1 MQSRKLASG
10 SAIVVATIALAGCS
24 GSLLESKKIDYKSAA
39 TAATLPSLEVPPDL
53 TTPAADD
60 RYAVPDL
67 NPKGSAT
74 FSAYNAERSGQQAG
88 GGATAVKPAANVVAP
103 QSIDKMRIER
113 SGSQRW
119 LVVPGTAEKLW
130 PQVREFW
137 QENGFLLNVDLP
149 EIGVMETDWAEN
161 RAKIDSDIIRR
172 TLGKVIDGLY
182 STPERDK
189 FRTRFETGN
198 ESGSVEIYISHRGM
212 VEIYPNEAKDR
223 TIWQPRPADPELEAE
238 FLQRLMIR
246 LGADETRAKAQIAA
260 APVADKAKLQSA
272 SGGASV
278 LQVQEG
284 FDRAWRRVGLALDR
298 VGFTVEDRDRSQG
311 IYYVRYVDPEVD
323 VKKKGDE
330 GLLSKLAFW
339 RSSDSKQ
346 SIQTGNQYR
355 IYVNNSYGGSS
366 VQVLTREGGTDT
378 SDSARKILGLLFD
391 QLK

>member
-10 SAIVVATIALAGCS
+10 SAVVVATIVLSGCS

-39 TAATLPSLEVPPDL
+39 VAPTRSTLEIPPDL
-53 TTPAADD
+53 TAPTADD
-60 RYAVPDL
+60 RYAVPDI
-67 NPKGSAT
+67 NPKGTAT
-74 FSAYNAERSGQQAG
+74 FSAYNAERSGQAAS
-88 GGATAVKPAANVVAP
+88 GGAATPAVTRVAP
-103 QSIDKMRIER
+103 QSIDKMRVER

-119 LVVPGTAEKLW
+119 LVVPGTADKLW

-137 QENGFLLNVDLP
+137 QENGFILNVDRP

-161 RAKIDSDIIRR
+161 RAKIDNGIIRN
-172 TLGKVIDGLY
+172 TIGKVIDGLY

-189 FRTRFETGN
+189 FRTRLESAG
-198 ESGSVEIYISHRGM
+198 ESGFVEVFISHRGM
-212 VEIYPNEAKDR
+212 MEIYPNEAKDR
-223 TIWQPRPADPELEAE
+223 TVWQPRQADPELEAE

-260 APVADKAKLQSA
+260 VPQVEKAKLQNA
-272 SGGASV
+272 SGGAAV
-278 LQVQEG
+278 LQVEEG

-311 IYYVRYVDPEVD
+311 LYYVRYVDPETD
-323 VKKKGDE
+323 KKKGDDE
-330 GLLSKLAFW
+330 GILSKLAFW
-339 RSSDSKQ
+339 RSNKTPVASGS
-346 SIQTGNQYR
+346 QYR
-355 IYVNNSYGGSS
+355 VYVKGADSAST

-378 SDSARKILGLLFD
+378 SESARKIMGLLFQ

>member
-39 TAATLPSLEVPPDL
+39 SAATLPSLEVPPDL

-74 FSAYNAERSGQQAG
+74 FSAYNAERGGPQAG
-88 GGATAVKPAANVVAP
+88 TAAAAKPVAVVAP
-103 QSIDKMRIER
+103 QSIDKMRVER

-119 LVVPGTAEKLW
+119 LVVQGTADKLW

-137 QENGFLLNVDLP
+137 QENGFLLNVDRP

-161 RAKIDSDIIRR
+161 RAKIDNDIIRR

-189 FRTRFETGN
+189 FRTRLETSN
-198 ESGSVEIYISHRGM
+198 TPGSVEIYISHRGM
-212 VEIYPNEAKDR
+212 MEIYPNEAKDR
-223 TIWQPRPADPELEAE
+223 TVWQPRPADPELEAE

-339 RSSDSKQ
+339 RSSDSKP
-346 SIQTGNQYR
+346 SIQSGNQYR
-355 IYVNNSYGGSS
+355 IYVKSGEAASSS

-378 SDSARKILGLLFD
+378 SDSARKILGLLFE